1 MKSKALLYSIMLSF
15 FSFGVLRAGHI
26 VGGEVTY
33 VCRGFLNDAPSTNI
47 KVYDVKINA
56 YRDCVGRA
64 AWFDG
69 DPSGFGPPPEN
80 ERSVEGHI
88 TVYRG
93 TTLEIPTLEITME
106 RDQVNLVPV
115 DVGNPCL
122 TVTEEICQQI
132 GVYAFTLELEVSDEP
147 YTITYQRCCRNG
159 EINNLVDPSEIG
171 ITYFIDISPE
181 AQQRCN
187 GSPEFNSDPPIAFCL
202 NEPFQID
209 MGATDREGD
218 SLVYK
223 LCSGVLGGGIQEAE
237 GTTGNPL
244 YPEIESP
251 PPYEAASFRSP
262 QFDVLNQ
269 LGRGSSLNINPETG
283 LLVGEPIF
291 RGIYSLAVCV
301 EEWSR
306 GPSPIL
312 LSETKREF
320 QLGVNLCENQLN
332 GDLLETSLDADGRF
346 FIRQCELGEFTIIN
360 ESTNV
365 DFINSYSWSLEGPA
379 GTITGRDR
387 DFTTEI
393 TVPGTY
399 EGIMVLNEEASAEN
413 CIDTA
418 FFAVGVFPEVRA
430 DFSFVEPGCD
440 DEPIDFTDLSTVGA
454 PSTIVSWEWEFSQD
468 SDPLSV
474 RNPQYRYLTPG
485 EFPVGLRVMDNN
497 GCTADTLKT
506 VTYFPSPRTLL
517 VEPAEDFGCAPFTK
531 GFVNLSRP
539 VNEAYIF
546 NWEFGDGGTSGE
558 QNPSHLYESVGLY
571 DVYLSIT
578 SPTGCF
584 GDTVFQNLVD
594 VRTVPMA
601 DFEWTPAEPT
611 NLMPDFRI
619 VDRSVEANRFRYFLR
634 DRTGRQLFSTQLADF
649 DYTLRDS
656 STLTI
661 TQVVTHPGGCSDTII
676 RDIRQ
681 KLVNTFFMPDAFTP
695 NGDGLNDFFLPV
707 GVLTGITNYRMRIWN
722 RWGEL
727 LFSTNELKSGW
738 DGSSNGTNSPG
749 GSYFWDAQYI
759 DVGGEFQ
766 EVKGGVVL
774 FR

>member
-1 MKSKALLYSIMLSF
+1 MNFKTLQYSLMLLI
-15 FSFGVLRAGHI
+15 FSFGGLQAGHI

-33 VCRGFLNDAPSTNI
+33 VCRGFLNDDPSTNI

-69 DPSGFGPPPEN
+69 DPTGFGPPPGN

-88 TVYRG
+88 TVYQG
-93 TTLEIPTLEITME
+93 TTLVIPTLEITLE
-106 RDQVNLVPV
+106 RDQVNQVAI

-132 GVYAFTLELEVSDEP
+132 GVYEFTVELQVSNEP

-159 EINNLVDPSEIG
+159 EINNLVEPAVIG
-171 ITYFIDISPE
+171 ITYFIDITPE

-209 MGATDREGD
+209 LGAADREGD

-223 LCSGVLGGGIQEAE
+223 FCSPIVGGGDDLGDDGE
-237 GTTGNPL
+237 GNPL
-244 YPEIESP
+244 YPEVESSP
-251 PPYEAASFRSP
+251 PYAAAAFRSP
-262 QFDVLNQ
+262 QFDLTNQ
-269 LGRGSSLNINPETG
+269 LGRGSALSINAATG
-283 LLVGEPIF
+283 LLEGEAIF

-301 EEWSR
+301 EEWTR
-306 GPSPIL
+306 GANPIL

-320 QLGVNLCENQLN
+320 QLGVNLCETQLN
-332 GDLLETSLDADGRF
+332 GDLLETAIDADGRF

-365 DFINSYSWSLEGPA
+365 DFITSYSWSLEGPS
-379 GTITGRDR
+379 GTITGKDR
-387 DFTTEI
+387 DFIAEI
-393 TVPGTY
+393 TIPGTY
-399 EGIMVLNEEASAEN
+399 EGIMILNEEASAEN
-413 CIDTA
+413 CIDTV
-418 FFAVGVFPEVRA
+418 FFAVGIYPEVTA
-430 DFSFVEPGCD
+430 DFGFVEPGCD
-440 DEPIDFTDLSTVGA
+440 DEPIDFTDLSTVDA
-454 PSTIVSWEWEFSQD
+454 PSTIVDWMWDFREGN
-468 SDPLSV
+468 DPL
-474 RNPQYRYLTPG
+474 RQQNPQYRYRTPG
-485 EFPVGLRVMDNN
+485 AFPVELSVVDNN
-497 GCTADTLKT
+497 GCTADTTKV

-531 GFVNLSRP
+531 AFVNLSRP
-539 VNEAYIF
+539 VNDQYSFEWA
-546 NWEFGDGGTSGE
+546 FGDGGTSAE
-558 QNPSHLYESVGLY
+558 QNPSHLYENVGLY

-594 VRTVPMA
+594 VRTVPTA
-601 DFEWTPAEPT
+601 GFEWTPAEPT

-619 VDRSVEANRFRYFLR
+619 LDRSVEANRFRYILR

-656 STLTI
+656 STVLI
-661 TQVVTHPGGCSDTII
+661 TQVATHPGGCSDTIT
-676 RDIRQ
+676 RALRQ

-695 NGDGLNDFFLPV
+695 NGDGLNDFFLPE
-707 GVLTGITNYRMRIWN
+707 GVLTGITEYRMRIWT

-738 DGSSNGTNSPG
+738 DGSFNGTSSPG

-766 EVKGGVVL
+766 EVKGGVVI